1 VRTKRSTAREGSKA
15 VDEDK
20 GQQNISAEG
29 EKAEELA
36 SEDTRVVRNVDSS
49 GNQIQNEPNDH
60 DGSEETT
67 NPSSSG
73 SLEEP
78 EENEEGARDTDDLV
92 RDGRERYSDS
102 SDG

>member
-1 VRTKRSTAREGSKA
+1 MK
-15 VDEDK
+15 
-20 GQQNISAEG
+20 
-29 EKAEELA
+29 ELT
-36 SEDTRVVRNVDSS
+36 SEDSRVMRNVDSS
-49 GNQIQNEPNDH
+49 SDQIQHEPNDH

-78 EENEEGARDTDDLV
+78 KENEEGARDTDDLV